1 MSGRGERWEP
11 LRGRTYASQ
20 RAAVALGSQRQR
32 ELPLFCSPA
41 RRASGSP
48 SGKTVAMADYED
60 HDLLVA
66 RHASSR
72 KDRHRR
78 RKYRRDRVRP
88 EDRDDLV
95 AGLRQS
101 HDAWTDVVKDRHADD
116 DFYHD
121 DERRSRSA
129 SASPVKR
136 PPQRRDDDDVMVQ
149 VQRELATQLHR
160 QEQLHASME
169 KLLDRQRRLAQE
181 LVERD
186 EASRRHVQRI
196 EAVVS
201 SMATGEAVPDAPAA
215 GPSSAGAWDG
225 VGAHANTMP
234 RLAEELPYTEGLL
247 KWTEENVGE
256 LFACIA
262 YKHLMVGINEKVDR
276 IINKEVDRI
285 REVDKEEEAT
295 MKKDAIRRASEE
307 EARGLEEAGENAR
320 EIKQVVM
327 AQGVDGRALL
337 HLTIEDMEKIGEA
350 AGTVEGGGQ
359 CALSQVGH
367 RISILNSLVAFRDAH
382 AHEPW
387 ETVKN
392 LTLLTRQGQD
402 RDKDE
407 SELTAELCK
416 TFGVDIIQGDNSEEA
431 LRAAMVHK
439 SSKPKAPKRPE
450 VVVPV
455 FATLLMK
462 KLTEDTDGNLALVGT
477 FIQRPL
483 LYDLKAFDRES
494 GNEALPYFAM
504 RVNEGESKPEDC
516 FEVRKVARDLG
527 PGPKNKDLREGDQK
541 GYFATASTTFVANMP
556 LKLDSV
562 YNEPPFNIMSATC
575 MIELTSFIGTN
586 ALNEKFE
593 MRPSFVSHASDL
605 RNLCSV
611 RYWNRHTIDDM
622 PTWELVTPMPTIEFE
637 YAGFRG
643 KQALYVPKMRIT
655 YYLTNDGAIGKYL
668 ANVVPILFAYMA
680 NAYNIFDSFKGE
692 TDFSDYLANNVALG
706 LAITFVI
713 PYLTGAEDR
722 LGSKNSFLVIWM
734 FVSFAVS
741 IPAYLVRWQEP
752 LFRLGNG
759 ANVTLAHLAIVFQW
773 ASLIIPLYNGLQWQ
787 RRLNKI
793 RSNWKQKKDL
803 SMTFLGRP
811 GDISAW
817 EREHKGGK
825 DTKGANKK
833 GQRNV
838 LNEDLRTFVVK
849 TGDPKRPKIKL
860 NPDILSHDA
869 QRTTLQEAGPAHK
882 GRCEPWQFDARNHYI
897 YCGLH
902 RNYYQDPWVA
912 RAIDHDEHNE
922 PYKRRLRHG
931 DPPPEE

>member
-1 MSGRGERWEP
+1 
-11 LRGRTYASQ
+11 
-20 RAAVALGSQRQR
+20 
-32 ELPLFCSPA
+32 
-41 RRASGSP
+41 
-48 SGKTVAMADYED
+48 MADYED

-136 PPQRRDDDDVMVQ
+136 APPRRDDDNIMVE

-215 GPSSAGAWDG
+215 VPARAGAWDG

-247 KWTEENVGE
+247 TWTEENVGE

-262 YKHLMVGINEKVDR
+262 YKHLTSVDDE
-276 IINKEVDRI
+276 NDN
-285 REVDKEEEAT
+285 
-295 MKKDAIRRASEE
+295 
-307 EARGLEEAGENAR
+307 EEAGENAR
-320 EIKQVVM
+320 EIKQAAM
-327 AQGVDGRALL
+327 SQGVDGRALL
-337 HLTIEDMEKIGEA
+337 HLTIEDMEKIGET
-350 AGTVEGGGQ
+350 AGYVEGGGQ

-367 RISILNSLVAFRDAH
+367 RISILNSLAAFRDAH

-387 ETVKN
+387 EKVKN

-402 RDKDE
+402 REQDE
-407 SELTAELCK
+407 SELTTELCK
-416 TFGVDIIQGDNSEEA
+416 TFGIDTIQGDNGDEA
-431 LRAAMVHK
+431 LKAAMVHK
-439 SSKPKAPKRPE
+439 SSKPKGPTRPE

-462 KLTEDTDGNLALVGT
+462 KLTEDTDGNLTLVGT

-483 LYDLKAFDRES
+483 LYDLKAFDRAS
-494 GNEALPYFAM
+494 GIEAKPYFDM
-504 RVNEGESKPEDC
+504 RVNEGESTAEDC
-516 FEVRKVARDLG
+516 FELRKVAQDLSE
-527 PGPKNKDLREGDQK
+527 GPKADVRTDQK
-541 GYFATASTTFVANMP
+541 GYFATAASTFVAKMP

-593 MRPSFVSHASDL
+593 LRPSFVAHASDL

-611 RYWNRHTIDDM
+611 RDWKDDYKM
-622 PTWELVTPMPTIEFE
+622 DEMKRWELVTPMPTIEYE
-637 YAGFRG
+637 YDGG
-643 KQALYVPKMRIT
+643 KGKKSLYVPKLRLT
-655 YYLTNDGAIGKYL
+655 YYLYEEAIQ
-668 ANVVPILFAYMA
+668 PIIETVMPIIFAYVA
-680 NAYNIFDSFKGE
+680 NTYNIINSFKDE
-692 TDFSDYLANNVALG
+692 EREFKDYLANNVGIG
-706 LAITFVI
+706 LTIVFII
-713 PYLTGAEDR
+713 PSIAKSDAFDAEWKWNYVYVVWIFA
-722 LGSKNSFLVIWM
+722 SLVL
-734 FVSFAVS
+734 SL
-741 IPAYLVRWQEP
+741 PAYLVRWQEP

-759 ANVTLAHLAIVFQW
+759 ANVTLAHLVIVFQW
-773 ASLIIPLYNGLQWQ
+773 LSLVIPLYNGIQWQ

-803 SMTFLGRP
+803 RMTFLGRP
-811 GDISAW
+811 GSVSDW
-817 EREHKGGK
+817 EQKHVKKEDTGK
-825 DTKGANKK
+825 AANKK
-833 GQRNV
+833 GSQDV
-838 LNEDLRTFVVK
+838 LNGDLRTFVVK
-849 TGDPKRPKIKL
+849 KDNPKDPKKPKIVL

-869 QRTTLQEAGPAHK
+869 QTTTYAEAGPARK
-882 GRCEPWQFDARNHYI
+882 GRCEPWQFDEKNHYI

-902 RNYYQDPWVA
+902 RNYYQDSDVA
-912 RAIDHDEHNE
+912 RAIDHDEHNVPFQRKKNHE
-922 PYKRRLRHG
+922 PIG
-931 DPPPEE
+931 

>member
-1 MSGRGERWEP
+1 MG
-11 LRGRTYASQ
+11 
-20 RAAVALGSQRQR
+20 
-32 ELPLFCSPA
+32 
-41 RRASGSP
+41 
-48 SGKTVAMADYED
+48 DYED

-121 DERRSRSA
+121 DERRPRSA

-136 PPQRRDDDDVMVQ
+136 PPQRRNDEDVMVE

-215 GPSSAGAWDG
+215 GPARAGAWDG

-234 RLAEELPYTEGLL
+234 RLAEELPYKDGLL
-247 KWTEENVGE
+247 TWTEENVGE

-262 YKHLMVGINEKVDR
+262 YKHLTSVDDE
-276 IINKEVDRI
+276 NDN
-285 REVDKEEEAT
+285 
-295 MKKDAIRRASEE
+295 
-307 EARGLEEAGENAR
+307 EEAGENAR
-320 EIKQVVM
+320 EIKQAAM
-327 AQGVDGRALL
+327 SQGVDGRALL

-593 MRPSFVSHASDL
+593 LRPSFVAHASDL

-611 RYWNRHTIDDM
+611 RDWKDDYKM
-622 PTWELVTPMPTIEFE
+622 DEMKRWELVTPMPTIEYE
-637 YAGFRG
+637 YDGG
-643 KQALYVPKMRIT
+643 KGEKALYVPKLRLT
-655 YYLTNDGAIGKYL
+655 YYLYEEAIQP
-668 ANVVPILFAYMA
+668 VIETVMPIIFAYVA
-680 NAYNIFDSFKGE
+680 NTYNIINSFKDE
-692 TDFSDYLANNVALG
+692 EREFKDYLANNVGIG
-706 LAITFVI
+706 LTIVFIVPTISKSDAFD
-713 PYLTGAEDR
+713 AEWKWNYVYVVWIFA
-722 LGSKNSFLVIWM
+722 SLVL
-734 FVSFAVS
+734 SL
-741 IPAYLVRWQEP
+741 PAYLVRWQEP

-759 ANVTLAHLAIVFQW
+759 ANVTLAHLVIVFQW

-833 GQRNV
+833 GSKDA
-838 LNEDLRTFVVK
+838 LNGDLRTFVVK
-849 TGDPKRPKIKL
+849 TGEGKKQKIKL
-860 NPDILSHDA
+860 NPEILTPA
-869 QRTTLQEAGPAHK
+869 AMKTTYDEARK
-882 GRCEPWQFDARNHYI
+882 GRYEPWQFDAKNHYI

-902 RNYYQDPWVA
+902 RNYYQDPAVA
-912 RAIDHDEHNE
+912 KAIDHNEHNE
-922 PYKRRLRHG
+922 PYKRRVRHG
-931 DPPPEE
+931 DPPPED